1 LTERNGFATV
11 KTTLHR
17 ALGGMNLAERI
28 IVRLGDPVLR
38 ERSKPVPTVTSH
50 TEKILNDMAHTIYA
64 DKGRAGLSAIQIG
77 IAKRLVV
84 MDCGSGLIELIN
96 PEILESKGEQE
107 GYEACLSIP
116 GVVGVVNRAEY
127 VKVRTLTRK
136 GETVIMEADGFLA
149 RCIQHEMDH
158 LDGILFIDYVDEL
171 YSAKTG
177 KKLKPQDANAILMH
191 RRRVFR

>member
-1 LTERNGFATV
+1 
-11 KTTLHR
+11 
-17 ALGGMNLAERI
+17 MILAERI
-28 IVRLGDPVLR
+28 IVRLGDPILR

-84 MDCGSGLIELIN
+84 MDCGGGLIELIN

-107 GYEACLSIP
+107 GHEACLSIP

-127 VKVRTLTRK
+127 VKVSTLTRK
-136 GETVIMEADGFLA
+136 GETVIVEADGFLA

-177 KKLKPQDANAILMH
+177 KKLKPQDANPILMH